1 MPDDENGNNNK
12 KNSYIVRIETL
23 IGVVVH
29 KDNYFGFLSNSEGN
43 FEIINYSSIISVQ
56 RNFSIVSEA
65 NWNEHW
71 ENKEVVFLA
80 GKQKD
85 NVENFVSN
93 VVLLENRKEIKK
105 DYIRRTNSD
114 SKENPSEGAVI
125 TISFLR
131 IVVDNDLLN

>member
-1 MPDDENGNNNK
+1 M
-12 KNSYIVRIETL
+12 RIEIL

-43 FEIINYSSIISVQ
+43 SEITNYSSIISVQ
-56 RNFSIVSEA
+56 RNFSIVSGV

-71 ENKEVVFLA
+71 ENKGADLLA

-93 VVLLENRKEIKK
+93 AVLLENRKETKI

-114 SKENPSEGAVI
+114 SKENPSEEVVI
-125 TISFLR
+125 ITFFSK
-131 IVVDNDLLN
+131 IVADNDLLN

>member
-1 MPDDENGNNNK
+1 M
-12 KNSYIVRIETL
+12 RIETL

-43 FEIINYSSIISVQ
+43 SEIINYSSIISVQ
-56 RNFSIVSEA
+56 RNFSIVSEV

-71 ENKEVVFLA
+71 ENKVADFLS

-93 VVLLENRKEIKK
+93 VVLLENRKEIKI

-114 SKENPSEGAVI
+114 SKENPSGEVVI
-125 TISFLR
+125 ITFFLR